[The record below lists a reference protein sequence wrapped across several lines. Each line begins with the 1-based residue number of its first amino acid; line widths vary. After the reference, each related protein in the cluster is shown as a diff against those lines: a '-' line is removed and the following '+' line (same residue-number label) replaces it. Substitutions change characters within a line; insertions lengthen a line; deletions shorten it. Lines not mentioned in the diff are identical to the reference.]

1 MRDSIRT
8 HEIVFVNGL
17 YKCTK
22 LKNIRSHEYIFESL
36 NNIISHALCN
46 CKRFNVGKI
55 VPLTS
60 SQSVGVTNVSSYVA
74 KQAEL
79 YKRFRKAADVP
90 GVVTVIAAPSLH
102 GRQ

>member
-1 MRDSIRT
+1 M
-8 HEIVFVNGL
+8 
-17 YKCTK
+17 
-22 LKNIRSHEYIFESL
+22 
-36 NNIISHALCN
+36 
-46 CKRFNVGKI
+46 
-55 VPLTS
+55 PLTS